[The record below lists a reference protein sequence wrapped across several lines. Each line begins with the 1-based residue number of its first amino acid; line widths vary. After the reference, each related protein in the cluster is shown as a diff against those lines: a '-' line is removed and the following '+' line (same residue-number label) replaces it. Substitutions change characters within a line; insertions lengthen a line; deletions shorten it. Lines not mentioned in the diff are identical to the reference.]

1 MNINNSLLFVTIF
14 ICFILVSCNNNDNSV
29 IPPTGIK
36 IINYS
41 HYPTSD
47 IEKLV
52 DLAESKMKSRESR
65 IFAFIYP
72 VGKMKEPEKRIRSD
86 YADRVFREHDI
97 LLSKD
102 QIVVIL
108 DEIEL
113 WFEGDSCVSSR
124 RKKQALSDYKI
135 WLEKGADASTQ
146 HSVCEKTRVVMM
158 AVPEM
163 MRDHEPLENFQTFLV
178 HEFYHAFQQDLEM
191 EGECLSKREKA
202 GENSNSVWMYE
213 GGAHYFATSLVAEIY
228 GKTNYRS
235 EILRIA
241 SDQYTSEG
249 DSIILNGPDKW
260 GAAALSL
267 MIEQGMISEESILD
281 ASLFHNCAREL
292 EFDYKSTDIKHIKDS
307 WHLIERN
314 GDIYQFKTE
323 ALRKES
329 KS

>member
-1 MNINNSLLFVTIF
+1 MKIWMGVLLITLLLSTA
-14 ICFILVSCNNNDNSV
+14 CGGDTE
-29 IPPTGIK
+29 PTPTPK
-36 IINYS
+36 PTTNMRIINYS

-47 IEKLV
+47 IEKWV

-72 VGKMKEPEKRIRSD
+72 VGKLKEPEKRIRSD
-86 YADRVFREHDI
+86 YADRVFREHHV

-102 QIVVIL
+102 KIEFIL
-108 DEIEL
+108 NEIDL
-113 WFEGDSCVSSR
+113 WFEGDLCLTSR

-146 HSVCEKTRVVMM
+146 HSVCERTRVVMM
-158 AVPEM
+158 AVPER

-213 GGAHYFATSLVAEIY
+213 GGAHYFATWVVAEIY
-228 GKTNYRS
+228 GETNYRS

-241 SDQYTSEG
+241 SDRYSSEG
-249 DSIILNGPDKW
+249 NSIILNEPDKW

-267 MIEQGMISEESILD
+267 MIEQGMVNEESILD
-281 ASLFHNCAREL
+281 GSLFHNCAREL
-292 EFDYKSTDIKHIKDS
+292 EFDYNSPDIKHIKNT

-314 GDIYQFKTE
+314 GDIYQFKSE
-323 ALRKES
+323 ALRKAS